1 MDEEVT
7 NESNTPK
14 VVTENK
20 EKIEILLKATGNA
33 PILKTKKWMVEK
45 EKTVASIN
53 DFLRKLLKL
62 EPSDSLFLYVNQ
74 AFAPSPD
81 QTMKNLYD
89 CYNTDGRLILHYC
102 KTQAWG

>member
-1 MDEEVT
+1 M
-7 NESNTPK
+7 ESSCQESVSNKPSSD
-14 VVTENK
+14 NK

-45 EKTVASIN
+45 EKTVAAIIE
-53 DFLRKLLKL
+53 FLRKLLKL
-62 EPSDSLFLYVNQ
+62 EPTDSLFLYVNQ

-89 CYNTDGRLILHYC
+89 CYNTNGRIILHYC
-102 KTQAWG
+102 RTQAWG

>member
-1 MDEEVT
+1 MDEDT
-7 NESNTPK
+7 NELGTSKIT
-14 VVTENK
+14 TDNK

-45 EKTVASIN
+45 EKTVAAIN

-62 EPSDSLFLYVNQ
+62 DSSDTLFLYVNQ
-74 AFAPSPD
+74 AFAPAPD
-81 QTMKNLYD
+81 QTMKNLFE
-89 CYNTDGRLILHYC
+89 CYSTDGRLILYYC

>member
-1 MDEEVT
+1 MDEELT
-7 NESNTPK
+7 NEINTSK

-33 PILKTKKWMVEK
+33 PILKRKKWMVEK

-62 EPSDSLFLYVNQ
+62 ESSDSLFLYVNQ

-81 QTMKNLYD
+81 QTMNNLYE

>member
-1 MDEEVT
+1 MDEDN
-7 NESNTPK
+7 NECNSK
-14 VVTENK
+14 VVAENK

-45 EKTVASIN
+45 EKTVAAIN
-53 DFLRKLLKL
+53 DFIRKLLKL
-62 EPSDSLFLYVNQ
+62 DPYDSLFIYVNQ

-89 CYNTDGRLILHYC
+89 CYSIDGRLTLHYC